1 MNILQQGGLIMWPLF
16 LLSIASLAVMG
27 ERFFVFSTN
36 RFPKAERL
44 NEIVNL
50 ARQHNTDKILSLVEE
65 TSPLYLKIFNALFS
79 QLPNREKKHEVQ
91 LAGEE
96 ILFSLNRRLDFLAT
110 VATAAPLIG
119 LLGTV
124 LGMIQA
130 FSRLSASGNVDI
142 TMLAGGIW
150 QALLTTAAGLSV
162 AIPALIAHRWF
173 CRQHEKA
180 AYAMQHTANML
191 LEIQED

>member
-1 MNILQQGGLIMWPLF
+1 MSSAPIDSP
-16 LLSIASLAVMG
+16 
-27 ERFFVFSTN
+27 
-36 RFPKAERL
+36 RL
-44 NEIVNL
+44 NGLSEIMVL
-50 ARQHNTDKILSLVEE
+50 ARQQKNGEILHLVEE
-65 TSPLYLKIFNALFS
+65 SSPLYLKVFEALFS
-79 QLPNREKKHEVQ
+79 PLPEKDKKHEVQ

-124 LGMIQA
+124 LGMIKA
-130 FSRLSASGNVDI
+130 FSKLSASGNVDI

>member
-1 MNILQQGGLIMWPLF
+1 MWPLF
-16 LLSIASLAVMG
+16 ILSIASLAVMG

-44 NEIVNL
+44 DELVNL
-50 ARQHNTDKILSLVEE
+50 ARQHKNEKILNLVEE

-79 QLPNREKKHEVQ
+79 PLPDREKKHEVQ

-124 LGMIQA
+124 LGMIKA

-191 LEIQED
+191 LEIQKD

>member
-16 LLSIASLAVMG
+16 ILSIASLAVMG

-44 NEIVNL
+44 DELVNL
-50 ARQHNTDKILSLVEE
+50 ARQHKNEKILNLVEE

-79 QLPNREKKHEVQ
+79 PLPDREKKHEVQ

-124 LGMIQA
+124 LGMIKA

-191 LEIQED
+191 LEIQKD

>member
-50 ARQHNTDKILSLVEE
+50 ARQHNIDKILSLVEE
-65 TSPLYLKIFNALFS
+65 TSPLYLKIFNAIFS

-96 ILFSLNRRLDFLAT
+96 ILFSLNRRL
-110 VATAAPLIG
+110 
-119 LLGTV
+119 
-124 LGMIQA
+124 
-130 FSRLSASGNVDI
+130 R
-142 TMLAGGIW
+142 
-150 QALLTTAAGLSV
+150 
-162 AIPALIAHRWF
+162 H
-173 CRQHEKA
+173 
-180 AYAMQHTANML
+180 
-191 LEIQED
+191 